1 MTGRGSARR
10 DVAEVSG
17 RVGSSGRRRDG
28 TRVSEPRTRRA
39 FGRAWW
45 WPRRADARARM
56 KRSGRGTHPE
66 LLERVRL
73 ARTLPEERREIHA
86 VALGLQIGDD
96 PRGLLHV
103 LGGCG
108 IEERGG
114 RAKAASEIG
123 RAGIVRDVFALISR
137 RRDAPEPPSSA
148 GAFPDP
154 NAPPPPCLWGEAN
167 IACPIAR
174 RVDPRRNG
182 RRAQWRAIERRRTL
196 FLSRRLCSADERRR
210 LTANEHLVTRIAS
223 RTLKRTISHG
233 KKHRLRNARFAKKC
247 LFVMKWRLARHN
259 DVRVVP
265 RTPSSAMS
273 LVNFGGEYVHVARD
287 ARSPGPDATRRVVAR
302 GVRPPRE
309 KSTAPSR

>member
-86 VALGLQIGDD
+86 VALSLQVGDN
-96 PRGLLHV
+96 PRGFLHV

-108 IEERGG
+108 IEGRGG
-114 RAKAASEIG
+114 EG
-123 RAGIVRDVFALISR
+123 
-137 RRDAPEPPSSA
+137 
-148 GAFPDP
+148 
-154 NAPPPPCLWGEAN
+154 
-167 IACPIAR
+167 
-174 RVDPRRNG
+174 
-182 RRAQWRAIERRRTL
+182 ERRRQRSVAPGSL
-196 FLSRRLCSADERRR
+196 GMFSRSFRVDATYPNRPPRPAR
-210 LTANEHLVTRIAS
+210 FRIRTRHRHPVS
-223 RTLKRTISHG
+223 GVKRTS
-233 KKHRLRNARFAKKC
+233 R
-247 LFVMKWRLARHN
+247 
-259 DVRVVP
+259 
-265 RTPSSAMS
+265 
-273 LVNFGGEYVHVARD
+273 
-287 ARSPGPDATRRVVAR
+287 ARSPGASIRAERLAAHYAGRSSGPVRFSHQCAPATQAEIACKRQRTFSHMNIATKVQMNNQSKETTGAKTRRFAK
-302 GVRPPRE
+302 E
-309 KSTAPSR
+309 KC